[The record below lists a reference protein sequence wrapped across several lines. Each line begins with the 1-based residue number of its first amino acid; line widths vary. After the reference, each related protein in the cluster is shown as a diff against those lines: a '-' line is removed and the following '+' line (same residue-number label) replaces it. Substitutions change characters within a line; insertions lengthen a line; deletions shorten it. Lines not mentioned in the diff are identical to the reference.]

1 MIDMT
6 MALEIGKEVCGPFEY
21 VYSSFLIVVC
31 VRNVGYVFW
40 TYYYQYKG
48 WEAYNSS

>member
-31 VRNVGYVFW
+31 VRNVGLCVLDLLLSV
-40 TYYYQYKG
+40 QRLG
-48 WEAYNSS
+48 GL